1 MKLRQKINA
10 ENVLRIL
17 SDHVI
22 RMACQ
27 ALLQHPSQNEIL
39 REAFGQRLTVSQIY
53 GTTFACPTPFFPG
66 WNIIAKIEIAFTHIS
81 IHFDGLD
88 LCKDHTHC
96 FHSCVYFAAWWQ
108 LPLTSI
114 RHILSYIDTSHFELW
129 TNPQLDIWSPTSLW
143 KFGGCQGAPEGSPKL
158 RWNLWAAT
166 GLPNLD
172 VVLALWTRNAMVSPF
187 HVGCNGEVIIKWSL
201 NG

>member
-1 MKLRQKINA
+1 
-10 ENVLRIL
+10 
-17 SDHVI
+17 
-22 RMACQ
+22 MACQ

-88 LCKDHTHC
+88 LCKDHTDC

-129 TNPQLDIWSPTSLW
+129 TNPQRISEVPRPFGNSEGARAHPKEVQSFAGTFGPRQDFQTSTLSWRYGREMLW
-143 KFGGCQGAPEGSPKL
+143 FHHFML
-158 RWNLWAAT
+158 
-166 GLPNLD
+166 
-172 VVLALWTRNAMVSPF
+172 VVMVRLL
-187 HVGCNGEVIIKWSL
+187 L
-201 NG
+201 NGH

>member
-66 WNIIAKIEIAFTHIS
+66 
-81 IHFDGLD
+81 
-88 LCKDHTHC
+88 
-96 FHSCVYFAAWWQ
+96 
-108 LPLTSI
+108 
-114 RHILSYIDTSHFELW
+114 
-129 TNPQLDIWSPTSLW
+129 
-143 KFGGCQGAPEGSPKL
+143 
-158 RWNLWAAT
+158 
-166 GLPNLD
+166 
-172 VVLALWTRNAMVSPF
+172 
-187 HVGCNGEVIIKWSL
+187 
-201 NG
+201 